1 MKYRVFLFA
10 SLKICNFDKK
20 KMGHDAIKLELIEW
34 LTRLKDNQTIE
45 YLKLIKDTSENDSD
59 WWHDLSDEQKEG
71 IKRGLKDIDEGRVI
85 PHSEVVKKYDL

>member
-1 MKYRVFLFA
+1 
-10 SLKICNFDKK
+10 
-20 KMGHDAIKLELIEW
+20 MGHDAIKLELIEW
-34 LTRLKDNQTIE
+34 LTRLEDNQTIE

-59 WWHDLSDEQKEG
+59 WWHDLSGEQREG

>member
-1 MKYRVFLFA
+1 
-10 SLKICNFDKK
+10 
-20 KMGHDAIKLELIEW
+20 MGHDAIKLELIEW
-34 LTRLKDNQTIE
+34 LTRLEDNQTIE

-59 WWHDLSDEQKEG
+59 WWYDLSGEQREG